1 MSKNQIEP
9 VVTEIQSITQQIG
22 GHILTALQKQ
32 DDTVAV
38 LTSIV
43 PGLGPD
49 RVVSIPISASQFV
62 QIQAF
67 LHQDQLMQIQSQTEE
82 VEESPIGFE
91 LPTKNENEVEE
102 K

>member
-49 RVVSIPISASQFV
+49 RVVSIPISGSQFV

-67 LHQDQLMQIQSQTEE
+67 LHKDQLMQIQSETKE

-91 LPTKNENEVEE
+91 LPKKNEKEVEE